1 MNEQKLEEMIGESV
15 WNTYRSMAY
24 LIEAENREERIK
36 AVAKERARR
45 AEEHRKRTRSVAG
58 DTSRLDPEGKPFLT
72 PLKGVRKELHL
83 YKREPKDPQA
93 QSQSRA

>member
-24 LIEAENREERIK
+24 LIEAYNREERIK

-45 AEEHRKRTRSVAG
+45 EAEHKKRTG
-58 DTSRLDPEGKPFLT
+58 QTPKDTSRLDIEGKPQ
-72 PLKGVRKELHL
+72 PGARKKLHQFE
-83 YKREPKDPQA
+83 R
-93 QSQSRA
+93 S